1 MTGMTRGRL
10 SILMLAGLATAFS
23 AIGCGPDA
31 KDRKIEDLTAENN
44 SLKGELED
52 RDRRLNDSLVKENEA
67 RSTIDELN
75 QQLAKMRAE
84 GAKGGDVDGWV
95 TMKNFDMISIPGSVL
110 FESGKA
116 DLTPAGR
123 SKLQQIASDI
133 RAKYPDRDIYVFGHT
148 DDQPIRK
155 SKWKDNWE
163 LGAHRSLT
171 VVRAMR
177 DAGIANEYLVQ
188 ANCSQFRPRVANSGE
203 KNRLQNRRVEFYAV
217 PRRGGDIVEK
227 TARGASDE

>member
-1 MTGMTRGRL
+1 MARTTRGRM
-10 SILMLAGLATAFS
+10 SIFSLAATALVFT
-23 AIGCGPDA
+23 AVGCGPDA

-44 SLKGELED
+44 SLKDELDD
-52 RDRRLNDSLVKENEA
+52 RDRRLNDALVKENEA
-67 RSTIDELN
+67 RSSIDELN
-75 QQLAKMRAE
+75 QQLAKSRAD
-84 GAKGGDVDGWV
+84 GAKGGPDGWI

-123 SKLQQIASDI
+123 GKLQQIASDI

-171 VVRAMR
+171 VIRSLR
-177 DAGIANEYLVQ
+177 DNGIANEYLVQ
-188 ANCSQFRPRVANSGE
+188 ANCGEHRPRVANSGD

-217 PRRGGDIVEK
+217 PRRTGEIVDRTALGAGDE
-227 TARGASDE
+227 